1 MIAIRVGTDRNGES
15 RFQDTQNKKTDFW
28 LEFDRLHLLFQDKQT
43 IVFSRLLQCLQNLF
57 LRKKNYERVPCK
69 IIMKENSGYLQEFSS
84 KLM

>member
-15 RFQDTQNKKTDFW
+15 RFQDTQNKKTGFW

-57 LRKKNYERVPCK
+57 LRKKLPTSSVKNDNE
-69 IIMKENSGYLQEFSS
+69 ENSGYVQEFSS
-84 KLM
+84 